1 MMGRLERAIRIPAK
15 RSFHERRFR
24 TFVILLGTLA
34 TTPACQ
40 PETAPETPPFV
51 GQNPTSSLAQRAGS
65 RASDHASANT
75 GQQSEV
81 VQKQEDLQTALEF
94 AKSELG
100 RFEAALKER
109 QQLSHQRM
117 TSAQLK
123 IDEQQRKI
131 NSFAAKMSSG
141 TLTPQESLEL
151 EQARRDKAD
160 AEKQL
165 AAEKD
170 VKGINEKP
178 IEALMQAKREEI
190 SRIEADLQALAGMDT
205 ATP

>member
-1 MMGRLERAIRIPAK
+1 MKCRLASALLTPARISLDAP
-15 RSFHERRFR
+15 RFR
-24 TFVILLGTLA
+24 TFVTLFATLA
-34 TTPACQ
+34 TLAACQ
-40 PETAPETPPFV
+40 PEVAPETPPFV
-51 GQNPTSSLAQRAGS
+51 GQNSTSSLAQSAGG
-65 RASDHASANT
+65 RGSDHGSVNR
-75 GQQSEV
+75 GQQSEI
-81 VQKQEDLQTALEF
+81 VQKQEELQTALEF
-94 AKSELG
+94 ARSELG

-109 QQLSHQRM
+109 QQLSQQRI

-131 NSFAAKMSSG
+131 SSFAAKMSSG

-165 AAEKD
+165 AAEKE

-190 SRIEADLQALAGMDT
+190 SQIEADLQALNGTDRT
-205 ATP
+205 TP

>member
-1 MMGRLERAIRIPAK
+1 
-15 RSFHERRFR
+15 
-24 TFVILLGTLA
+24 
-34 TTPACQ
+34 
-40 PETAPETPPFV
+40 
-51 GQNPTSSLAQRAGS
+51 
-65 RASDHASANT
+65 
-75 GQQSEV
+75 